1 MLDLIVLTSLPHLV
15 GLLFR
20 FFLCLLLLL
29 FLVLLRLGRRLLGLH
44 ALLGRFLL
52 NLGLFLL
59 HLLCRRHCLL
69 LLGLATWAAHLD
81 LAQFQLT
88 RALLELRSRLNGE
101 VDQALVLTLSE
112 GIVPNGEGGLGGE
125 HAGHFALIFR
135 RCLAHH

>member
-1 MLDLIVLTSLPHLV
+1 MLHRLMLDLIVLTSLPHLV

-20 FFLCLLLLL
+20 FFLCLLL
-29 FLVLLRLGRRLLGLH
+29 LLRLGRRLLGLH

-59 HLLCRRHCLL
+59 HLLCWRHCLL
-69 LLGLATWAAHLD
+69 LLALALDRLVLGAVVRHYLALVLVLVGLAPWAAHLD

-101 VDQALVLTLSE
+101 VDQALVLT
-112 GIVPNGEGGLGGE
+112 P
-125 HAGHFALIFR
+125 H
-135 RCLAHH
+135 

>member
-29 FLVLLRLGRRLLGLH
+29 FLVLL
-44 ALLGRFLL
+44 
-52 NLGLFLL
+52 

-69 LLGLATWAAHLD
+69 LLALALDRLVLGAVVRHYLALVLVLVGLAPWAAHLD

-135 RCLAHH
+135 RRLSPH